1 MKQFILITGA
11 KGQEKLVGVFS
22 MRNKAEDST
31 KFKIRSQIF
40 EVEADNLAHI
50 PLEELD
56 RVIAAAKA
64 AKERL

>member
-50 PLEELD
+50 PLEELE
-56 RVIAAAKA
+56 RAIVAAKS
-64 AKERL
+64 AKVRL

>member
-22 MRNKAEDST
+22 MRNKAEDCT

-50 PLEELD
+50 PLEELE
-56 RVIAAAKA
+56 RVIIAARAAKA
-64 AKERL
+64 RL

>member
-50 PLEELD
+50 PLEELE

-64 AKERL
+64 AKARL